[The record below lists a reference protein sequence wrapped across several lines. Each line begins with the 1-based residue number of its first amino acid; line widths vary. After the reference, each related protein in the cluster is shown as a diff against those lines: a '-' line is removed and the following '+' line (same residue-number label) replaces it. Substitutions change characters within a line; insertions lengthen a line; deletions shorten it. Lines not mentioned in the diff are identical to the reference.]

1 MNTGKTMLNPSHL
14 LKNYGI
20 VLFLAL
26 MVIVFALLM
35 PGTFAT
41 TGNLRQILADQAIP
55 GILALAVILPLA
67 AGEFDLSVGATLGV
81 CTITGIVLAGT
92 GMPVAVVILATLILG
107 LVIGAVNAFMTVV
120 VGVNSFIATL
130 AMSTILVGVNLFL
143 TGSALITH
151 NSTEFGIL
159 TNTRLPGGFQTVI
172 LYFIAVAVVLWFIME
187 RTPFGR
193 YLRATGLGRDAA
205 ELSGVRTKRYTAT
218 ALIGA
223 GLLAGMAGALQAS
236 RSSSATPDLGPE
248 YLLPA
253 YAAAFLGATAIRTG
267 YFNVW
272 GTVVGVYLLAV
283 GGNGLIILGAPTW
296 VTHIFNGTALLVAVS
311 AATLVQ
317 RRKKA
322 VRKPAADRP
331 PEDGNVPPDPSR
343 EQLPDTAVA
352 ASGGPGA

>member
-1 MNTGKTMLNPSHL
+1 MSTPTHPPHPFHPSQL

-20 VLFLAL
+20 VIFLAL
-26 MVIVFALLM
+26 MIIVFSVMM
-35 PGTFAT
+35 PSTFAT
-41 TGNLRQILADQAIP
+41 AGNLRQILADQAVP

-81 CTITGIVLAGT
+81 SAITGIVLAGQGLPT
-92 GMPVAVVILATLILG
+92 ALVLAVTVAVGLG
-107 LVIGAVNAFMTVV
+107 IGAVNAFMTVV

-130 AMSTILVGVNLFL
+130 AMSTILVGANLYL

-151 NSTEFGIL
+151 QSSEFSAL
-159 TNTRLPGGFQTVI
+159 TTTRMPGGIQTV
-172 LYFIAVAVVLWFIME
+172 LVYFIIIAVAMWFLIE

-193 YLRATGLGRDAA
+193 YLRATGLGPDAA
-205 ELSGVRTKRYTAT
+205 QLSGVRTQRYTAA

-223 GLLAGMAGALQAS
+223 GLLAGIAGALQAS

-253 YAAAFLGATAIRTG
+253 YAAAFLGATAIRAG
-267 YFNVW
+267 FFNVW

-296 VTHIFNGTALLVAVS
+296 VTHVFNGIALLVAVS

-317 RRKKA
+317 RRKTIAKT
-322 VRKPAADRP
+322 RDIADSAP
-331 PEDGNVPPDPSR
+331 STTTPDAHSVSENTLEGTRTP
-343 EQLPDTAVA
+343 
-352 ASGGPGA
+352 

>member
-1 MNTGKTMLNPSHL
+1 MKNKPHHFHPAHL

-20 VLFLAL
+20 VIFLLL
-26 MVIVFALLM
+26 MVVVFSLLM

-41 TGNLRQILADQAIP
+41 TGNFRQIFADQAIP

-67 AGEFDLSVGATLGV
+67 AGEFDLSVGANLGV
-81 CTITGIVLAGT
+81 CTITGIVLAGA
-92 GMPVAVVILATLILG
+92 GIPVFAVILITLALG
-107 LVIGAVNAFMTVV
+107 VAIGAVNAFMTVV

-130 AMSTILVGVNLFL
+130 AMSTILVGLNLYL

-151 NSTEFGIL
+151 NNAEFSML

-172 LYFIAVAVVLWFIME
+172 LYFIAIAVILWFVLE

-193 YLRATGLGRDAA
+193 YLRATGLGREAA
-205 ELSGVRTKRYTAT
+205 ELSGVRTRRYTAS

-223 GLLAGMAGALQAS
+223 GLLAGIAGALQAS

-253 YAAAFLGATAIRTG
+253 YAAAFLGATAIRAG

-283 GGNGLIILGAPTW
+283 GGNGLIILGAATW
-296 VTHIFNGTALLVAVS
+296 VTHVFNGIALLVAVS

-317 RRKKA
+317 RRRTIAKTA
-322 VRKPAADRP
+322 P
-331 PEDGNVPPDPSR
+331 PEPPS
-343 EQLPDTAVA
+343 ESADTRAGLT
-352 ASGGPGA
+352 SGATGTSSPQAT

>member
-1 MNTGKTMLNPSHL
+1 MKTESSPLSPAHL

-20 VLFLAL
+20 VVFLVLMVLVFAAL
-26 MVIVFALLM
+26 M
-35 PGTFAT
+35 PNTFAT

-67 AGEFDLSVGATLGV
+67 AGEFDLSVGANLGA
-81 CTITGIVLAGT
+81 CTITGIVLAGA
-92 GMPVAVVILATLILG
+92 GVPVVAVILVTLALG
-107 LVIGAVNAFMTVV
+107 VAIGAVNAFMTVV

-130 AMSTILVGVNLFL
+130 AMSTILAGVNLYL

-151 NSTEFGIL
+151 NSAGFGML
-159 TNTRLPGGFQTVI
+159 TNTRMPGGFQTVI
-172 LYFIAVAVVLWFIME
+172 LYFIAIAVVLWFIME

-205 ELSGVRTKRYTAT
+205 ELSGVRTKRYTAS

-223 GLLAGMAGALQAS
+223 GLLAGMAGALQAA

-253 YAAAFLGATAIRTG
+253 YAAAFLGATAIRAG

-283 GGNGLIILGAPTW
+283 GGNGLIILGASTW
-296 VTHIFNGTALLVAVS
+296 VTNVFNGVALLVAVS

-317 RRKKA
+317 RRKKTA
-322 VRKPAADRP
+322 KSRPSGPARDGDTPGPTADS
-331 PEDGNVPPDPSR
+331 PSDAGTR
-343 EQLPDTAVA
+343 ETSMGATAH
-352 ASGGPGA
+352 

>member
-1 MNTGKTMLNPSHL
+1 MKNQPHHFHPAHL

-20 VLFLAL
+20 VIFLVL
-26 MVIVFALLM
+26 MVVVFSLLM

-41 TGNLRQILADQAIP
+41 TGNLRQIIADQAIP

-67 AGEFDLSVGATLGV
+67 AGEFDLSVGANLGV

-92 GMPVAVVILATLILG
+92 GIPVFAVILITLALG
-107 LVIGAVNAFMTVV
+107 VAIGAVNAFMTVV

-130 AMSTILVGVNLFL
+130 AMSTILVGLNLYL

-151 NSTEFGIL
+151 NNAGFSML

-172 LYFIAVAVVLWFIME
+172 LYFIAIAVILWFVLE

-193 YLRATGLGRDAA
+193 YLRATGLGREAA
-205 ELSGVRTKRYTAT
+205 ELSGVRTRRYTAS

-223 GLLAGMAGALQAS
+223 GLLAGIAGALQAS

-253 YAAAFLGATAIRTG
+253 YAAAFLGATAIRAG

-283 GGNGLIILGAPTW
+283 GGNGLIILGAATW
-296 VTHIFNGTALLVAVS
+296 VTHVFNGIALLVAVS

-317 RRKKA
+317 RRRTIAKTA
-322 VRKPAADRP
+322 PTEPPSESADTRA
-331 PEDGNVPPDPSR
+331 G
-343 EQLPDTAVA
+343 LT
-352 ASGGPGA
+352 SGVTGTSSPQTT

>member
-1 MNTGKTMLNPSHL
+1 MNTGRTALNPSHL

-26 MVIVFALLM
+26 MVFVFAVLM
-35 PGTFAT
+35 PTTFAT

-67 AGEFDLSVGATLGV
+67 AGEFDLSVGANLGV
-81 CTITGIVLAGT
+81 CTITGIVLAGV
-92 GMPVAVVILATLILG
+92 GLPVAMVILVTLALG
-107 LVIGAVNAFMTVV
+107 VVIGAVNAFMTVV

-130 AMSTILVGVNLFL
+130 AMSTILAGLNLFL

-151 NSTEFGIL
+151 SSQEFGVL

-172 LYFIAVAVVLWFIME
+172 LYFIVVAVALWFVME

-205 ELSGVRTKRYTAT
+205 ELSGVRTRRYTAA

-223 GLLAGMAGALQAS
+223 GLLAGLAGALQAS

-296 VTHIFNGTALLVAVS
+296 VTHIFNGVALLVAVS

-317 RRKKA
+317 RRKKSA
-322 VRKPAADRP
+322 RKPGASA
-331 PEDGNVPPDPSR
+331 GAGTGGTTKASR
-343 EQLPDTAVA
+343 REPTASESVA
-352 ASGGPGA
+352 TGGASRA

>member
-1 MNTGKTMLNPSHL
+1 MSAPIHPLHPAQL
-14 LKNYGI
+14 VKNYGI
-20 VLFLAL
+20 LIFLAL
-26 MVIVFALLM
+26 MIIVFSLLM
-35 PGTFAT
+35 PTTFAT
-41 TGNLRQILADQAIP
+41 TGNLRQILADQAVP

-81 CTITGIVLAGT
+81 SAITGIVLAGQGLPT
-92 GMPVAVVILATLILG
+92 IVVLVATIAVGVS
-107 LVIGAVNAFMTVV
+107 IGAVNAFMTVV

-130 AMSTILVGVNLFL
+130 AMSTILVGANLYL

-151 NSTEFGIL
+151 QSAGFSAL
-159 TNTRLPGGFQTVI
+159 TTTRLPGGIQTVI
-172 LYFIAVAVVLWFIME
+172 LYFLVIAVAMWFLVE

-193 YLRATGLGRDAA
+193 YLRATGLGPDAA
-205 ELSGVRTKRYTAT
+205 KLSGVRTQRYTAA

-223 GLLAGMAGALQAS
+223 GLLAGIAGALQAS

-253 YAAAFLGATAIRTG
+253 YAAAFLGATAIRAG
-267 YFNVW
+267 FFNVW

-296 VTHIFNGTALLVAVS
+296 VTYVFNGIALLVAVS

-317 RRKKA
+317 RRKTVAKTRDTSA
-322 VRKPAADRP
+322 R
-331 PEDGNVPPDPSR
+331 ESPDSAPST
-343 EQLPDTAVA
+343 PDS
-352 ASGGPGA
+352 SGVSLEGTRTS